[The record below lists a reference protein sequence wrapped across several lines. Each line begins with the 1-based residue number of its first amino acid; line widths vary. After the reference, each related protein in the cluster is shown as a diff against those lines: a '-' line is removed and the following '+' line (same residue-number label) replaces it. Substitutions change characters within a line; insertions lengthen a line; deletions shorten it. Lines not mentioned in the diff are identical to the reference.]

1 MIDMTSFLGRP
12 KCRSDLAARDGFF
25 SCTKCARQYPV
36 IDEVPQFD
44 LPTSPEHGEA
54 GRDVRRDYW
63 DHGWE
68 ARIKGDH
75 AFQAELRTRADWST
89 YLEREIQVLGAS
101 RHVMVVEANRET
113 VHDKVVLDIGCGSG
127 TSGALFGYLGA
138 HYIGVDHSRHAA
150 ARALRNLRAAGG
162 DGFTAQGNAEALPIR
177 DNSVDVVYSNGVLHH
192 TPNFLNAM
200 DEAFRVLK
208 PGGKAIIALYATY
221 STQFGVTRLLGV
233 LKGNISRSARAR
245 WLNEISEGA
254 SGARQQAQS
263 LDPDLFRDTTARSRP
278 QISHARPGHKEEW
291 TPDRRLSPLWP
302 RPDAIRRNSRTG
314 PAARTRVGERAF
326 CDVVLQRR
334 PRWCCACA
342 RGQLTRGIAVCR
354 SSASLPRRR

>member
-1 MIDMTSFLGRP
+1 MIDMTSFLVCP
-12 KCRSDLAARDGFF
+12 KCRCHLARGSASFA
-25 SCTKCARQYPV
+25 CTKCAHQYPI

-44 LPTSPEHGEA
+44 LPTSPEPGGGEA

-68 ARIKGDH
+68 ARMQGDH
-75 AFQAELRTRADWST
+75 AFQAELRTRDEWSA
-89 YLEREIQVLGAS
+89 YLEREIQVLGEN
-101 RHVMVVEANRET
+101 RHVMVVEADRDT

-177 DNSVDVVYSNGVLHH
+177 DDSVDVVYSNGVLHH
-192 TPNFLNAM
+192 TPNFLTAM

-233 LKGNISRSARAR
+233 LKGNISRGARIR
-245 WLNEISEGA
+245 WLNEVSEGA
-254 SGARQQAQS
+254 
-263 LDPDLFRDTTARSRP
+263 
-278 QISHARPGHKEEW
+278 W
-291 TPDRRLSPLWP
+291 
-302 RPDAIRRNSRTG
+302 RTG
-314 PAARTRVGERAF
+314 NRLNPWTQTFSETQLREVVRKYPMQDLVIRKNGHPIGDFPRYGPGLMRSGVVRALDRVLEPALGSMLVMSFYKDPGGALARA
-326 CDVVLQRR
+326 
-334 PRWCCACA
+334 AN
-342 RGQLTRGIAVCR
+342 
-354 SSASLPRRR
+354 